1 MNFTY
6 EDLYFHQGLLKTLMK
21 AVEPN
26 LQVCFLT
33 ENHINHTFFLDD
45 GQSMN
50 KLAYIV
56 LGIRK
61 GPGNYTCMQ
70 VASIYSNGYIQN
82 SHMSIE
88 LLYSAQLWVTLI
100 ETQQQRYKRRIQ
112 TIRDELFA
120 VVYHPDNFRRL
131 VDIEGF

>member
-1 MNFTY
+1 MNFTF
-6 EDLYFHQGLLKTLMK
+6 EDLYYHQGILKTLLK

-26 LQVCFLT
+26 LQVCFIT
-33 ENHINHTFFLDD
+33 ENYISHTFFLDD
-45 GQSMN
+45 GQSMT

-61 GPGNYTCMQ
+61 NPGNFTSMQ

-82 SHMSIE
+82 TAMSQE
-88 LLYSAQLWVTLI
+88 LLAATQIWIYLI
-100 ETQQQRYKRRIQ
+100 ETQQQRYQRRHQ
-112 TIRDELFA
+112 LIRDELIA

-131 VDIEGF
+131 VDVQGF

>member
-6 EDLYFHQGLLKTLMK
+6 EDLYFHQGILKTLLK

-26 LQVCFLT
+26 LQVCFIT
-33 ENHINHTFFLDD
+33 ENYISHTFFLDD
-45 GQSMN
+45 GQSMT

-56 LGIRK
+56 LGIRD

-82 SHMSIE
+82 THMSPQ
-88 LLYSAQLWVTLI
+88 LYSASQLWISFI
-100 ETQQQRYKRRIQ
+100 ETQEQRYRRRHQ

-120 VVYHPDNFRRL
+120 IVYHPNNVLRL
-131 VDIEGF
+131 VTIEGF